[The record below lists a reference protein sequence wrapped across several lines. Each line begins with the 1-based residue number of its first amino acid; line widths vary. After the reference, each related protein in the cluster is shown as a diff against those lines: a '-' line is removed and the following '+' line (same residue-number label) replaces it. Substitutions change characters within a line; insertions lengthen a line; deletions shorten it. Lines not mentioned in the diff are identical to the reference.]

1 MMDTS
6 LTIGFIGAG
15 QLGEPTVE
23 RIIDAGLPVL
33 LYARRPEVRTRLA
46 ERGAALVDSPAG
58 VAGADIVVLY
68 LFSDEQILE
77 VALGAKGD
85 NGVLAGMRRGA
96 SLVIHTTVSVQTLN
110 QLATAATPL
119 GVNVLDAPVSG
130 TAEHIRAGKLTV
142 LVGGAPTAVERCST
156 LFAAYADHI
165 VTVGALGSAMKA
177 KLVNNIL
184 FAANVQLVGAAAHLA
199 EELGVAPMAALAA
212 LNACSSG
219 SAAMGYVL
227 ASGDLEK
234 FAVGIAHYLRKD
246 VAACQVTASELAVD
260 LGLLG
265 EVARNGPLDL
275 T

>member
-1 MMDTS
+1 MMDTP

-23 RIIDAGLPVL
+23 RIIDAGWPVL

-46 ERGAALVDSPAG
+46 ERGATLVDSPAG

-68 LFSDEQILE
+68 LFSDQQILE
-77 VALGAKGD
+77 VALGANGGD
-85 NGVLAGMRRGA
+85 GVLAGMQPGA
-96 SLVIHTTVSVQTLN
+96 SLVIHTTVSMHTLDA
-110 QLATAATPL
+110 LAAAAAPH

-142 LVGGAPTAVERCST
+142 LVGGDPAAVELCSS
-156 LFAAYADHI
+156 LFGSYADPI
-165 VTVGALGSAMKA
+165 VTVGALGTAMKA

-184 FAANVQLVGAAAHLA
+184 FAANIQLVGAAARLA
-199 EELGVAPMAALAA
+199 GELGVEPMAALAA
-212 LNACSSG
+212 LNACSSA
-219 SAAMGYVL
+219 SAAMGYIL
-227 ASGDLEK
+227 GSGDLVS
-234 FAVGIAHYLRKD
+234 FADRVSRYLRKD
-246 VAACQVTASELAVD
+246 VAACRATAAELAVD

-265 EVARNGPLDL
+265 DVAKNGPLDL